1 MTMQAFELGCDRTW
15 RRAHWRTTRCI
26 PAEAPCLGILC
37 DGRAFKP
44 YSTVPTTE
52 RGSRDATHLAMLE
65 PIIQELRWTIP
76 GLGLG
81 VLAAGCHA
89 EECPPSISCQTL
101 PFFVMER
108 MVDPSEALDWICGS
122 DVWLIASEL
131 PIASTLV
138 ELADHLKIPCV
149 QTSQPADLNHC
160 FEVSR
165 ARLPMLAF
173 RSPRTSRDSNS
184 PFARLDSVLTV
195 DAALDS
201 LELALSHSMRI
212 NVSTAQPI
220 PRSSLRP
227 AA

>member
-1 MTMQAFELGCDRTW
+1 MTKHAFELGCDRTW

-52 RGSRDATHLAMLE
+52 RGSRDATRLAMLE
-65 PIIQELRWTIP
+65 PIIQELRWMIP
-76 GLGLG
+76 DLGLG
-81 VLAAGCHA
+81 VLVAGCRA
-89 EECPPSISCQTL
+89 EECLPSIACQTL
-101 PFFVMER
+101 PFFVAEQAM
-108 MVDPSEALDWICGS
+108 DPSEALDWICGI
-122 DVWLIASEL
+122 DVWLIASQL
-131 PIASTLV
+131 PIASTLA
-138 ELADHLKIPCV
+138 ELADHLRIPCV
-149 QTSQPADLNHC
+149 QSSQTADLSHW

-165 ARLPMLAF
+165 AMLPMQAF
-173 RSPRTSRDSNS
+173 RSPRTSRDSSS
-184 PFARLDSVLTV
+184 PFAPLGSVLTV

-220 PRSSLRP
+220 PQSSLRP